1 MKKILLMILIVSV
14 LAIGCK
20 DNVTNP
26 MEYMV
31 ERGSDWT
38 SRANV
43 RANEKIY
50 FGPIYIVNNKHV
62 YVTSAKIIQVDKT
75 TSITNDIPSVTE
87 KDERGYITS
96 ITPLESQSSGSIAY
110 IVFTY
115 KNTLVSASFL
125 EEYLYKYSGEIYSNT
140 WFEIYNENMQVAEI
154 VIVKEITVTRKV
166 YDDQGQY
173 IDTVSGTFS
182 GEKTFEVIESPST
195 PGKIY
200 IMLNPSYL
208 NFKNEDGQYY
218 IAPYPNY
225 INYKDI
231 EIEIVYT
238 IIH

>member
-1 MKKILLMILIVSV
+1 MILIVSV

-43 RANEKIY
+43 RANEKID

-62 YVTSAKIIQVDKT
+62 YVTSAKIIQVDKAD
-75 TSITNDIPSVTE
+75 SVTNDIPSVTE

-115 KNTLVSASFL
+115 KNTLASASFL
-125 EEYLYKYSGEIYSNT
+125 E
-140 WFEIYNENMQVAEI
+140 
-154 VIVKEITVTRKV
+154 
-166 YDDQGQY
+166 
-173 IDTVSGTFS
+173 
-182 GEKTFEVIESPST
+182 
-195 PGKIY
+195 
-200 IMLNPSYL
+200 
-208 NFKNEDGQYY
+208 
-218 IAPYPNY
+218 
-225 INYKDI
+225 
-231 EIEIVYT
+231 
-238 IIH
+238 